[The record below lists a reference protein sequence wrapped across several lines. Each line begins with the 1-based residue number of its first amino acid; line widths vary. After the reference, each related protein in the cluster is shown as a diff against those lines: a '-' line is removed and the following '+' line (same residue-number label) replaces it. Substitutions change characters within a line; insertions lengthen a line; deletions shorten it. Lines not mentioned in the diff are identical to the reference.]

1 MTHSTV
7 LAQFEESCHCTI
19 KLHLCKKQN
28 QGDETQAKDKEG
40 KQKPRKTFL
49 FYFSFFFLKN
59 LLDEV
64 FPIGIIEDLKRTF
77 L

>member
-7 LAQFEESCHCTI
+7 QVQFEESCHCTI
-19 KLHLCKKQN
+19 KLDLCKKQK
-28 QGDETQAKDKEG
+28 QSDETQAKDKEG

-49 FYFSFFFLKN
+49 FYFSFFLKN

-64 FPIGIIEDLKRTF
+64 FPIGIIKDLKRTF